1 MNENTK
7 FSLFQPLNGKSGQ
20 TQTTPTQQID
30 FKQLVA
36 LYKSEGNKVLSEKIL
51 HAATPEIKSNL
62 KSKQPYYTPSGVFSY
77 RKNSCITH
85 HNNIASIDIDGL
97 ESTQQ
102 AQDIRN
108 KLSQHPSTL
117 LAVLSTRGKGV
128 KALMLINKTY
138 TAQDQYKQLK
148 HVFKPYLTDYLKIDP
163 TCIDTAQFVLS
174 QPCFMSY
181 DAAMYVNENAQPL
194 NLEFNYV
201 EPVAAA
207 YVPVS
212 THSAQNSRIDNYL
225 LSILDTKIKALN
237 GNIPRHPQLYTVKIL
252 GQLNHYAPHLQSQIL
267 RAFINAGIAMYG
279 KQSMRSNVAAS
290 VNSAFNEGLNNPVNN
305 AVLDSILEGKKKPVK
320 QPPTTTKRTTTH
332 ALEGKYLATD
342 KALVN
347 LVKSTI
353 LKAKYTSLVAPTGSG
368 KSYLFSVL
376 AKDPQI
382 NRIVLLSPLVAIVQ
396 QQKNLMP
403 VVYSGIDNYELAR
416 AEQSKILACTYA
428 SAHRLQNVK
437 DTILV
442 IDEAHLLTSRANIY
456 TNEISAI
463 YKMMNEAAK
472 VVFVTATPT
481 AQLDE
486 IYNCNVIKVKIKQPA
501 KQVQPLVYNSKE
513 TKQTDA
519 VLNFITTHKKGIN
532 VICWNDKAK
541 LQDLKDDILS
551 LGILQPHEI
560 VKFTADA
567 DDLKTEDYTSLV
579 DSQTIKPDV
588 KLILA
593 TSKIGEGISINNE
606 AIFNVLIVGN
616 KDTSYFVQATARYRR
631 AKKLTLYALFE
642 SKFLEPNPYQ
652 YDRENIYNSLLK
664 EVQIMPT
671 TFLQQTIETD
681 LPSITLNWKEN
692 AVIYSKDFMPAI
704 NHFAILHEKE
714 KIVQSWTDFKTFCE
728 DLKTTDSSI
737 VFKEIKTVEATA
749 TVATVQ
755 SRKARKET
763 KKDFLKTVIETL
775 NHPENAAGILNFVRV
790 FTLQPKLKRNLKIL
804 LQEFKTNDIIEND
817 ILLYRQNFAQI
828 ERYVLS
834 VFELMKLEQFR
845 DYQAA
850 AAIFTKD
857 KNHTPAEFSLLLKR
871 ATVAAINNKPQSI
884 KEQLI
889 LNSVNEIHKAFAGFD
904 AAEIKLSNVE
914 LFKIMRSDLKV
925 RNRNINLSFI
935 RNKIGVCYDV
945 LYDKHLKVYTLK
957 NALPKKVFCYKE
969 KEKEVTYQTHAT
981 TGLNDPFLLLSYTKQ
996 NKTLSTKNI
1005 TTNQHLK
1012 PI

>member
-1 MNENTK
+1 
-7 FSLFQPLNGKSGQ
+7 
-20 TQTTPTQQID
+20 
-30 FKQLVA
+30 
-36 LYKSEGNKVLSEKIL
+36 
-51 HAATPEIKSNL
+51 
-62 KSKQPYYTPSGVFSY
+62 
-77 RKNSCITH
+77 
-85 HNNIASIDIDGL
+85 
-97 ESTQQ
+97 
-102 AQDIRN
+102 
-108 KLSQHPSTL
+108 
-117 LAVLSTRGKGV
+117 
-128 KALMLINKTY
+128 
-138 TAQDQYKQLK
+138 
-148 HVFKPYLTDYLKIDP
+148 
-163 TCIDTAQFVLS
+163 
-174 QPCFMSY
+174 
-181 DAAMYVNENAQPL
+181 
-194 NLEFNYV
+194 
-201 EPVAAA
+201 
-207 YVPVS
+207 
-212 THSAQNSRIDNYL
+212 
-225 LSILDTKIKALN
+225 
-237 GNIPRHPQLYTVKIL
+237 
-252 GQLNHYAPHLQSQIL
+252 
-267 RAFINAGIAMYG
+267 MYG
-279 KQSMRSNVAAS
+279 KQSMRSNVTNS
-290 VNSAFNEGLNNPVNN
+290 VNSAFNEGLNTPTNN
-305 AVLDSILEGKKKPVK
+305 AVLDSIIEGKQKPVK

-332 ALEGKYLATD
+332 ALKGKYLATD
-342 KALVN
+342 KALIN

-403 VVYSGIDNYELAR
+403 VVYSGIDNYELER
-416 AEQSKILACTYA
+416 AERSKILACTYA

-456 TNEISAI
+456 TNEIAAI

-486 IYNCNVIKVKIKQPA
+486 IYNCNVIEVKIKQPA
-501 KQVQPLVYNSKE
+501 KQVQPLIYNSKE

-519 VLNFITTHKKGIN
+519 VLNFITTNKKGIN
-532 VICWNDKAK
+532 VICWNDKGK

-551 LGILQPHEI
+551 LGILKAHEI

-567 DDLKTEDYTSLV
+567 DDLKTDDYTSLV
-579 DSQTIKPDV
+579 DRQTIKPDV

-631 AKKLTLYALFE
+631 AKQLNLYALFE

-692 AVIYSKDFMPAI
+692 AVIYSKGFMPAI

-728 DLKTTDSSI
+728 DLKATDNSI
-737 VFKEIKTVEATA
+737 AFKEIKTIEATA
-749 TVATVQ
+749 TAATVQ

-775 NHPENAAGILNFVRV
+775 SHPENAAGILNFVRV
-790 FTLQPKLKRNLKIL
+790 FTVQPKLKRSLKIL
-804 LQEFKTNDIIEND
+804 LQEFKTNDIVETD

-834 VFELMKLEQFR
+834 IFELMKLEQFR
-845 DYQAA
+845 DYHAA
-850 AAIFTKD
+850 ARTFTND
-857 KNHTPAEFSLLLKR
+857 QNHTPAEFSLLLKR
-871 ATVAAINNKPQSI
+871 ATVAAIGSNPQTI

-889 LNSVNEIHKAFAGFD
+889 INSVNEIHKAFAGFD
-904 AAEIKLSNVE
+904 AAEIQLSNIA
-914 LFKIMRSDLKV
+914 LFKIMRTNLKV

-935 RNKIGVCYDV
+935 RNRIGVCYDV
-945 LYDKHLKVYTLK
+945 FYDKHLKVYTLK
-957 NALPKKVFCYKE
+957 NVLPKKVFCYKE
-969 KEKEVTYQTHAT
+969 IKKEVTYQTHAT
-981 TGLNDPFLLLSYTKQ
+981 TGLNDPFLLLSYKNQKHKTTTK
-996 NKTLSTKNI
+996 
-1005 TTNQHLK
+1005 
-1012 PI
+1012 